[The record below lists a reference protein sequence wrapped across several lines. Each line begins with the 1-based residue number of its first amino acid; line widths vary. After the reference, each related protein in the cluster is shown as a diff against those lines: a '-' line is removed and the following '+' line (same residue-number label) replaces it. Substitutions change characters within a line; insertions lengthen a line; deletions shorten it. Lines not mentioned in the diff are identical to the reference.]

1 MDFWTRLI
9 GGVGT
14 PKSKQPSTSK
24 NPQQRLAR
32 FKRVYDHLLH
42 IWHKSKQ
49 RVTGTQAEETIR
61 NCLQRITSILRD
73 ESHSPEPHLCLALAA
88 SSQIFSNV
96 SKIAYRSRNER
107 IIKDAVAFFA
117 VLVES
122 EEEFLDNA
130 PFAESLMTFISN
142 VSGPGNAICGEDT
155 IGEIVEL
162 LFGIAAKIRLQPEIL
177 SVWFSTRKPNVGQE
191 TAGTENT
198 TKPGFV
204 GVTQKEDF
212 PLCYYLVDHVH
223 HEGRVGDFA
232 RTGLLYIFESASKSA
247 ALEQWIVESDLAT
260 LMASGLGALY
270 SQLSRKLSIS
280 HAGGELPIV
289 LALSDYAQTEASP
302 EADSVSSP
310 QFNVPMNTFMSYLA
324 FWQDLLEYCKSIDV
338 RQTLL
343 DHFQVLFL
351 QQLLYPSVLE
361 SSDAD
366 GGSAVAVLTYIRC
379 LLETLDHPELIHM
392 ILTYL
397 LALPDLADATR
408 PRTPLSPIAAQRR
421 ESLMLLT
428 QANNEEDRLNP
439 SLFNLADLVLSSSQS
454 QNPQTVISALRLI
467 SVFLRKH
474 WTYAR
479 LFSSSTMQMTEPHR
493 TVGALNAELASYLAL
508 AEGLGGESG
517 MDEAYEATVQDVQNL
532 LETHPCSAR
541 LLGLNN
547 LGLSDLE
554 TVTNDSSQDLC
565 ETNPPT
571 CHYLVPSDPL
581 LKVLLRLLSTFLTN
595 DMETNLSLTEA
606 FVALLSCP
614 TLRLEGLLAVNPSHY
629 HFPPDDTSRP
639 SHSQSDER
647 LKKLYAARRQPT
659 WSSEDTPPLLSALQ
673 SLQQQL
679 ELLRNEIP
687 DLDQHIESRKQAFH
701 IHEEIS
707 QAMASAAIPIRS
719 PPSGTQT
726 PVKSGSWTPQL
737 PAHVRTSTPMSA
749 RSQSPRGTPAPARG
763 SIDQQ
768 RARLASPTPPLAV
781 LGAKKVVASPT
792 SSVSSKAPSRA
803 LSPVG
808 SAWVQPSRA
817 LADVMGDA
825 VEAADVEVLKR
836 RIRFPLREPGT
847 EEAGDT
853 QAGAERGDL
862 AAGDDEG
869 RETQDGDTED
879 AGMEAVGTEEEK
891 EQVGKEVSLS
901 HVLTNVV
908 ILQGFVLELVALLQ
922 VRATLFEEVRY
933 T

>member
-14 PKSKQPSTSK
+14 PKSKQPSTSR

-49 RVTGTQAEETIR
+49 
-61 NCLQRITSILRD
+61 
-73 ESHSPEPHLCLALAA
+73 P

-247 ALEQWIVESDLAT
+247 ALEQWIRIR
-260 LMASGLGALY
+260 ALY

-493 TVGALNAELASYLAL
+493 TVGALNAELASYLVL

-659 WSSEDTPPLLSALQ
+659 WS
-673 SLQQQL
+673 
-679 ELLRNEIP
+679 NEIP

-879 AGMEAVGTEEEK
+879 AGMEAVGTEEGK